1 MPKNNSID
9 ISKFN
14 IKLSEN
20 NKLSLYALIIFC
32 LIALLFRKKLTI
44 NVERVFLYII
54 LLSLLLSI
62 TKNWLVSL
70 IVATLLFLIFNLFI
84 NTQNNNIY
92 QENFDNSETMK
103 KELEAKKEEI
113 AKKIDSSDFINNI
126 TEKMKEYQNDKDVQ
140 KAANGLQN
148 LLSQLDGGIE
158 IKKSD
163 KEETGKLDVDTEEFK
178 DEDKPDPMKK
188 AQKETYELIN
198 MVESLKNTME
208 TLAPVLTQGKEIM
221 NMFENFKM

>member
-20 NKLSLYALIIFC
+20 NKLSLYGLIIFC

-54 LLSLLLSI
+54 LLSLLLAI
-62 TKNWLVSL
+62 TKNWVISL

-84 NTQNNNIY
+84 NNQNNNIY
-92 QENFDNSETMK
+92 QENFDNSESIK

-126 TEKMKEYQNDKDVQ
+126 TDKMKEYQNDKDVQ

-158 IKKSD
+158 IKKTD

-178 DEDKPDPMKK
+178 DEDKVDPMKK

-198 MVESLKNTME
+198 MVDSLKNTME

>member
-32 LIALLFRKKLTI
+32 LIGLLFRKKLTI

-62 TKNWLVSL
+62 TKNWVISL

-84 NTQNNNIY
+84 NNQNNNIY

-158 IKKSD
+158 IKKLT
-163 KEETGKLDVDTEEFK
+163 KKKLV
-178 DEDKPDPMKK
+178 
-188 AQKETYELIN
+188 N
-198 MVESLKNTME
+198 
-208 TLAPVLTQGKEIM
+208 
-221 NMFENFKM
+221 

>member
-32 LIALLFRKKLTI
+32 LVALLFRKKLTI

-92 QENFDNSETMK
+92 QENFDNSDTMK

-113 AKKIDSSDFINNI
+113 TKKIDSSDFINNI

-158 IKKSD
+158 IKKTD
-163 KEETGKLDVDTEEFK
+163 KEETSKLDVDTEEFK